1 MRDFKPSKEFQN
13 NCVLPPNNPSIK
25 LLQSNKREKID
36 DNIDLKAGQ
45 TVPILCHSKTH
56 AKSAHLV
63 PLETKMNSEYSFK
76 LQISNKLS
84 LLNNL
89 IFWFK

>member
-36 DNIDLKAGQ
+36 DNIGLKAGQ
-45 TVPILCHSKTH
+45 TVPILCHSIPH

-63 PLETKMNSEYSFK
+63 TLETKMNTP
-76 LQISNKLS
+76 SNYYITYKRI
-84 LLNNL
+84 N
-89 IFWFK
+89 K